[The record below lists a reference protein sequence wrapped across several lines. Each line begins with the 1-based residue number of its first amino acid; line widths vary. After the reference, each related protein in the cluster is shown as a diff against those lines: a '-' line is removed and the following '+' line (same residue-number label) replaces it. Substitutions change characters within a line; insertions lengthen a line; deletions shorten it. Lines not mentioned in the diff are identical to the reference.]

1 MVWYRELSVEVTKD
15 SPLSETTGVD
25 ERKPTSRNKGMRR
38 PDDHEANGSGPL
50 QSQLAAGILLGI
62 LAFVLAI
69 LLRSGAPANLVHE
82 VFSIDGATVNPY
94 ANIST
99 NFDEQKIV
107 KLSDSRLPRSRLEQM
122 RAPSLHAGVFNS
134 LWPGDMAQPL
144 DNALTHEMGTPMRRR
159 RRSTSSNSELP
170 DSSPSKLSRTS
181 SPLKMPVVRGVSTCS
196 PSPCAVHATPAAL
209 PASPHAGQ
217 RAPCVVKLPRTT
229 PPPPPPLPSRHPL
242 TPSLSRSRRAR
253 APS

>member
-1 MVWYRELSVEVTKD
+1 MVWYRELSVEDTKA

-69 LLRSGAPANLVHE
+69 LLRSGASANLVHE
-82 VFSIDGATVNPY
+82 VFPIDGATVNPY

-107 KLSDSRLPRSRLEQM
+107 KLSDSRLPRSRLEKM
-122 RAPSLHAGVFNS
+122 RAPSLLAGVFNS

-144 DNALTHEMGTPMRRR
+144 DNALTHEMGNWVAVKGDHLTCASSSLCRAT
-159 RRSTSSNSELP
+159 RSSGPAPQSPTSWTEAYTSTFTARFVGC
-170 DSSPSKLSRTS
+170 SSIF
-181 SPLKMPVVRGVSTCS
+181 
-196 PSPCAVHATPAAL
+196 
-209 PASPHAGQ
+209 
-217 RAPCVVKLPRTT
+217 TT
-229 PPPPPPLPSRHPL
+229 LRW
-242 TPSLSRSRRAR
+242 R
-253 APS
+253 